1 MYKFLIADDHP
12 LFREALIHVINTSLS
27 TPEIL
32 EAGSFDEALKFA
44 IEHEDTDLILL
55 DINMPG
61 MNGLDGLYHLRQQ
74 APTIPIAII
83 SADEE
88 KQTVLQAMDQGAV
101 GFIAKSSSRY
111 EMSHAI
117 ELILQGEVYLPAS
130 IMRQPTT
137 TPLAK
142 AKVKLPLEQLYSL
155 TRKQLLVLQ
164 RMVEGDSN
172 KQIAAHLNIAETTV
186 KAHVSAILS
195 KLDAQN
201 RVQAI
206 LAASE
211 VDFSQL
217 IRR

>member
-1 MYKFLIADDHP
+1 MHTFLIADDHP
-12 LFREALIHVINTSLS
+12 LFREALIHVINSSLNE
-27 TPEIL
+27 PVIL
-32 EAGSFDEALKFA
+32 EAGSFDEALQLA
-44 IEHEDTDLILL
+44 IEHEDADLILL

-61 MNGLDGLYHLRQQ
+61 MNGLEGLYHLRQQ

-88 KQTVLQAMDQGAV
+88 KQTVLQAMNQGAI
-101 GFIAKSSSRY
+101 GFIAKSSSRD

-130 IMRQPTT
+130 IMRQST
-137 TPLAK
+137 TPQPKAK
-142 AKVKLPLEQLYSL
+142 AKLPFEQLYSL

-186 KAHVSAILS
+186 KAHVSGILS
-195 KLDAQN
+195 KLDVQN

-206 LAASE
+206 LAASD
-211 VDFSQL
+211 VDFSHL